1 MNCPACGSSD
11 MRQLN
16 NGNWQCGNCGAV
28 TAGAHTARQGG
39 LGSARP

>member
-1 MNCPACGSSD
+1 

-28 TAGAHTARQGG
+28 TAGSGG
-39 LGSARP
+39 MGCARP

>member
-16 NGNWQCGNCGAV
+16 NGNWQCGSCGAV
-28 TAGAHTARQGG
+28 TAGSGG
-39 LGSARP
+39 MGCARP

>member
-1 MNCPACGSSD
+1 

-28 TAGAHTARQGG
+28 TAG
-39 LGSARP
+39 

>member
-28 TAGAHTARQGG
+28 TAGSGG
-39 LGSARP
+39 MGCARP